1 MIFYYNVFDLE
12 KNFLGVITSLDFRY
26 YSEESKR
33 ILCCEE
39 KESQYIILNDVFYR
53 VEMLNNES
61 KNIKFPFEKALIEKA
76 TKEEYEEYIQKQE
89 KEKLEQK

>member
-1 MIFYYNVFDLE
+1 MIFYYNVFDLKE
-12 KNFLGVITSLDFRY
+12 NFLGVITSLDFRY

-39 KESQYIILNDVFYR
+39 QKSQYIYLNNAFYR
-53 VEMLNNES
+53 VEMLNDES
-61 KNIKFPFEKALIEKA
+61 KNKSFLFEKAILERT
-76 TKEEYEEYIQKQE
+76 TKEEYEKYIQKQE